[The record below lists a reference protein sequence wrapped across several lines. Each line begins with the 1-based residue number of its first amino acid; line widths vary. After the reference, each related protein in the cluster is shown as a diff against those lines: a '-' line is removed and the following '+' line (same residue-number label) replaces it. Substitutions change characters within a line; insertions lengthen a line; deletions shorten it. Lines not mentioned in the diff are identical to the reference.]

1 MYNGIM
7 IEGFLTTNQAAARVK
22 LTNHHIRRLL
32 ERGTI
37 EGVKGGR
44 DWLVAIQ
51 SLDDYMVNRPKPGPK
66 PGRENKHG
74 K

>member
-1 MYNGIM
+1 MYNVIM
-7 IEGFLTTNQAAARVK
+7 IEDFLTTNQAASRVK

-37 EGVKGGR
+37 DGVKVGR
-44 DWLVAIQ
+44 DWLVSIQ
-51 SLDDYMVNRPKPGPK
+51 SIDFYMANRPKPGPK
-66 PGRENKHG
+66 PRGEDERG